1 MAAMHRPSAAS
12 LEMIRRL
19 VAFDTTSRDSNLPLI
34 EWVRSYLA
42 GHGIE
47 CELVFDDTGKKA
59 NLYATLGPKGVGGI
73 CLSGHTDVVPVDG
86 QDWHSNPFEI
96 VEKDGRLYGRGTC
109 DMKSFVAVCLA
120 FVPEFLGRGLETPI
134 HLAFSYDEEIGCIG
148 VRRLIDKLAARPDR
162 PTLCIVGEPTE
173 MKVARAH
180 KGKKSWRCHVRGLEC
195 HSSLAPRGVNAV
207 EAAAEIIAR
216 WRQMG
221 ARIRAERPQ
230 DPDFDVPYT
239 TLHTGVVRGGTALNI
254 VPKECYF
261 DFEVRHLPTDDPDAL
276 FTEIKRFAEEEL
288 LPPMRAVSAD
298 AGFAWTPLSATPGL
312 DMAEEHPATTFVKSL
327 TGQNATTKMAI
338 GTEAGLFQRG
348 GIPTIIIGP
357 GSVDQAHT
365 PDEFVALDQVAQCE
379 EMMRRL
385 ADRVC
390 RTAR

>member
-1 MAAMHRPSAAS
+1 
-12 LEMIRRL
+12 
-19 VAFDTTSRDSNLPLI
+19 
-34 EWVRSYLA
+34 
-42 GHGIE
+42 
-47 CELVFDDTGKKA
+47 
-59 NLYATLGPKGVGGI
+59 
-73 CLSGHTDVVPVDG
+73 
-86 QDWHSNPFEI
+86 
-96 VEKDGRLYGRGTC
+96 
-109 DMKSFVAVCLA
+109 
-120 FVPEFLGRGLETPI
+120 
-134 HLAFSYDEEIGCIG
+134 
-148 VRRLIDKLAARPDR
+148 
-162 PTLCIVGEPTE
+162 
-173 MKVARAH
+173 
-180 KGKKSWRCHVRGLEC
+180 
-195 HSSLAPRGVNAV
+195 
-207 EAAAEIIAR
+207 
-216 WRQMG
+216 MG

-254 VPKECYF
+254 VPKECHF
-261 DFEVRHLPTDDPDAL
+261 DFEVRHLPADDPDAL
-276 FTEIKRFAEEEL
+276 FAEIKRFAEEEL

-298 AGFAWTPLSATPGL
+298 AGFTWTPLSATPGL

>member
-1 MAAMHRPSAAS
+1 MPRPSDAS

-34 EWVRSYLA
+34 EWVRHYLA
-42 GHGIE
+42 DHDVA
-47 CELVFDDTGKKA
+47 CELVLDDTGKKA
-59 NLYATLGPKGVGGI
+59 NLYATLGPAGVGGI

-86 QDWHSNPFEI
+86 QDWHSDPFQT
-96 VEKDGRLYGRGTC
+96 VEKDGKLFGRGTC
-109 DMKSFVAVCLA
+109 DMKSFVAVCLV
-120 FVPEFLGRGLETPI
+120 FVPEFLKRGLTTPV
-134 HLAFSYDEEIGCIG
+134 HLALSYDEEVGCIG

-162 PTLCIVGEPTE
+162 PKLCIVGEPTE

-221 ARIRAERPQ
+221 VRVREERRQ

-254 VPKECYF
+254 VPKECHF
-261 DFEVRHLPTDDPDAL
+261 DFEVRHLPADDPDAL
-276 FTEIKRFAEEEL
+276 FAEIKRFAEDEL
-288 LPPMRAVSAD
+288 LPPMRAVSPE
-298 AGFAWTPLSATPGL
+298 AGFTWTPLSATPGL
-312 DMAEEHPATTFVKSL
+312 DMAEDDPATVFVKSL

-390 RTAR
+390 RVPR